1 MRIAVVAGR
10 FPVLSETFVLNQIT
24 GLIDRG
30 HDVEILANDPGVS
43 AKMHPDVEKY
53 GLRERTYYWGDG
65 GVRKR
70 VAARHIVK
78 AVLGVKPGRAL
89 ELGRRSVAACRAMD
103 EAWKPALVQRA
114 LVAESRPP
122 YDVILCHFGTTARQV
137 QILRDI
143 GAIHGKLATV
153 FHGYDMSVFVR
164 ERGMGIYRGL
174 LERGELA
181 LPISEH
187 WKSLLLE
194 MGADPG
200 RVQVHRMGIDC
211 TKFAFKER
219 VMDANNPEAKVRL
232 VTIARLVE
240 KKGVEYVIRA
250 VAQLVERYPQIE
262 YEIVGNGPLEASLRA
277 LIQELGV
284 EKNVRLLGW
293 MEQEEIIKVLDRQ
306 HILVIPS
313 VTAANGDKEGL
324 PVVIMEG
331 MAMGLPVVS
340 TYHSGIPELVV
351 DGVTGY
357 LVEERNVAQLVD
369 RLEALVQAPES
380 WAAMGRAGRK
390 AVEENFAID
399 RLNERLETLLQALV
413 DG

>member
-1 MRIAVVAGR
+1 
-10 FPVLSETFVLNQIT
+10 
-24 GLIDRG
+24 
-30 HDVEILANDPGVS
+30 
-43 AKMHPDVEKY
+43 
-53 GLRERTYYWGDG
+53 
-65 GVRKR
+65 
-70 VAARHIVK
+70 
-78 AVLGVKPGRAL
+78 
-89 ELGRRSVAACRAMD
+89 MD

>member
-1 MRIAVVAGR
+1 MRIAVVAGQ
-10 FPVLSETFVLNQIT
+10 FPVISETFVLNQIT

-30 HDVEILANDPGVS
+30 HDVEILANDPGIS
-43 AKMHPDVEKY
+43 SKMHPDVEKY
-53 GLRERTYYWGDG
+53 GLLARTYYWGGG

-70 VAARHIVK
+70 TAARHIAK
-78 AVLGVKPGRAL
+78 AVLGA
-89 ELGRRSVAACRAMD
+89 
-103 EAWKPALVQRA
+103 KPAEALRLVKKSFGASKEMGDPWSARLVQQALLASSRA
-114 LVAESRPP
+114 P
-122 YDVILCHFGTTARQV
+122 YDVILCHFGTIGRQV
-137 QILRDI
+137 QALRDM
-143 GAIHGKLATV
+143 GALQGRLATV

-164 ERGMGIYRGL
+164 ERGMDVYQRL

-187 WKSLLLE
+187 WQDLLLE
-194 MGADPG
+194 MGADKD
-200 RVQVHRMGIDC
+200 RVIVHRMGIDC
-211 TKFAFKER
+211 AKFSFKER
-219 VMDANNPEAKVRL
+219 VLDENDPQQSVRL

-250 VAQLVERYPQIE
+250 VARLVARYPQIQ
-262 YEIVGNGPLEASLRA
+262 YEIVGNGPLEASLKA
-277 LIQELGV
+277 LVVELGV
-284 EKNVRLLGW
+284 QRNVRFLGW
-293 MEQEEIIKVLDRQ
+293 MEQAEIIKVLEQQ

-357 LVEERNVAQLVD
+357 LVEERNVEQLMD
-369 RLEALVQAPES
+369 RLEALVSAPEK
-380 WAAMGRAGRK
+380 WAEMGCAGRK
-390 AVEENFAID
+390 AVEENFDIERLND
-399 RLNERLETLLQALV
+399 RLEVLLQELAEA
-413 DG
+413 

>member
-1 MRIAVVAGR
+1 MRIAVVAGQ

-30 HDVEILANDPGVS
+30 HDVEILANDPGIS
-43 AKMHPDVEKY
+43 PKMHPDVEKY
-53 GLRERTYYWGDG
+53 GLLERTFYWGDG

-70 VAARHIVK
+70 TAAKHIVT
-78 AVLGVKPGRAL
+78 AVLGAKRG
-89 ELGRRSVAACRAMD
+89 
-103 EAWKPALVQRA
+103 EAWRLVRESFSASKAMGEPWSAALVQRA
-114 LVAESRPP
+114 LLASGREP
-122 YDVILCHFGTTARQV
+122 YDVILCHFGTTSRQV
-137 QILRDI
+137 QILRDM
-143 GAIHGKLATV
+143 GALQGKLATV

-164 ERGMGIYRGL
+164 ERGMQIYEQL

-187 WKSLLLE
+187 WQDLLLR
-194 MGADPG
+194 MGADKE
-200 RVQVHRMGIDC
+200 RVIVHRMGIDC
-211 TKFAFKER
+211 AKFAFKER
-219 VMDANNPEAKVRL
+219 VLDEHDRQQAVRF

-250 VAQLVERYPQIE
+250 VAELVGRHPQIQ
-262 YEIVGNGPLEASLRA
+262 YEIVGNGPLEAWLKA
-277 LIQELGV
+277 LIVDLGV
-284 EKNVRLLGW
+284 QKNVRLLGW
-293 MEQEEIIKVLDRQ
+293 MEQAEIIRVLERQ

-340 TYHSGIPELVV
+340 TFHSGIPELVV

-357 LVEERNVAQLVD
+357 LVEERNVEELVD
-369 RLEALVQAPES
+369 RLEKLVVEPALWVE
-380 WAAMGRAGRK
+380 MGRAGRQ
-390 AVEENFAID
+390 AVEERFDID
-399 RLNERLETLLQALV
+399 RLNDRLEAVLQELV